1 MCCVDRLSRQGKP
14 DIPSPFLATKGLATV
29 TKVRQVTLVK
39 RPFSRQRSHA
49 YASTVAFGPEK
60 EKSTA
65 RDAST
70 SSAKQTLQTI
80 MTLRLVR

>member
-39 RPFSRQRSHA
+39 RPFSRQLSHA
-49 YASTVAFGPEK
+49 NASIVAFW
-60 EKSTA
+60 
-65 RDAST
+65 
-70 SSAKQTLQTI
+70 
-80 MTLRLVR
+80 LRKGATHCSRRAHAFS